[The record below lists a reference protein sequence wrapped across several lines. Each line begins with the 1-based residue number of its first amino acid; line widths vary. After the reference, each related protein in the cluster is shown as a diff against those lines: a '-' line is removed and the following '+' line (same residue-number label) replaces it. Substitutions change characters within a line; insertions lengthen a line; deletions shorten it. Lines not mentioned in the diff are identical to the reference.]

1 MDFELDA
8 EQIALR
14 DAVRGLLTKGSAP
27 ESRSE
32 VASTEPGWDTGLW
45 KQLAEMG
52 VLGLPFAESDG
63 GMGAGP
69 IEVMI
74 VAQELGRALAP
85 VPFIAAVAVAGQLIA
100 HAGSTEQRA
109 DILGRLSEGTAVPV
123 FAHVEPRSRWS
134 GEAYS
139 VLAEQDD
146 DGWRISGTK
155 EPVPYGAAADILVV
169 SARVGAATRLFL
181 VDPEQRGVQRTG
193 YRNHDSTRSA
203 RVAFSAAVAT
213 PLGGVDAAA
222 IADVSVRA
230 QAALCAEA
238 LGAMERAVD
247 MSVDYLKTRKQ
258 FGVPLAAF
266 QALTHRAADMYVS
279 LELARSMAL
288 YASMALA
295 EGPADP
301 VIAARAKL
309 QIGRSARHIGQEAIQ
324 LHGGIG
330 MTAEYAVGHYASRLV
345 AIEHSFGDTR
355 HQLGVLAATL
365 TDHDVVDVLH

>member
-1 MDFELDA
+1 
-8 EQIALR
+8 
-14 DAVRGLLTKGSAP
+14 
-27 ESRSE
+27 
-32 VASTEPGWDTGLW
+32 
-45 KQLAEMG
+45 
-52 VLGLPFAESDG
+52 
-63 GMGAGP
+63 
-69 IEVMI
+69 
-74 VAQELGRALAP
+74 
-85 VPFIAAVAVAGQLIA
+85 
-100 HAGSTEQRA
+100 
-109 DILGRLSEGTAVPV
+109 
-123 FAHVEPRSRWS
+123 
-134 GEAYS
+134 
-139 VLAEQDD
+139 
-146 DGWRISGTK
+146 
-155 EPVPYGAAADILVV
+155 
-169 SARVGAATRLFL
+169 
-181 VDPEQRGVQRTG
+181 
-193 YRNHDSTRSA
+193 
-203 RVAFSAAVAT
+203 
-213 PLGGVDAAA
+213 
-222 IADVSVRA
+222 
-230 QAALCAEA
+230 
-238 LGAMERAVD
+238 MERAVD